1 MLVRHP
7 NHRCKMTQRGSGA
20 LALVAAAVLCSPA
33 AGKTPEQI
41 FQQASRSVVVV
52 HAYDAEGNPINLGS
66 GVATGRELV
75 TTNCHVIEDASRL
88 EVHYQGRVHAATP
101 GAVNHDRDLC
111 QIRAPRLAAPRAVI
125 NAGRLR
131 VGQRVY
137 AIGAPEGLEL
147 TFSEGIISSL
157 RDFDGSQY
165 IQTSAAISQGSS
177 GGGLFD
183 TEGRLI
189 GITAF
194 FISEG
199 QNLNFALPV
208 SWVVE
213 LDRAGSVP
221 AKVAAQD
228 AGEAR
233 WIRRVAEARAGKDWP
248 AMLTLAQQWVRA
260 TPRSARAWQEL
271 GDAYFAIKRPRRA
284 IPAYQQAVRYDG
296 ESFSAWHKLST
307 AYLALNQYD
316 RAIEA
321 SQEALRIRPG
331 DPRATYNLGAA
342 YHGQGLRDRVQET
355 YGQLRRLDAALA
367 GEFARKYMKR

>member
-1 MLVRHP
+1 
-7 NHRCKMTQRGSGA
+7 MTRRGLLLPVLAA
-20 LALVAAAVLCSPA
+20 LAAPAVEAA
-33 AGKTPEQI
+33 KTPEQI
-41 FQQASRSVVVV
+41 YQQASQSVVVI

-66 GVATGRELV
+66 GVVTGRELV
-75 TTNCHVIEDASRL
+75 TTNCHVIEEAGRL
-88 EVHYQGRVHAATP
+88 DVHYQGHIYSATTGP
-101 GAVNHDRDLC
+101 FDLDRDLC
-111 QIRAPRLAAPRAVI
+111 QVTVPQLLAPRATFH
-125 NAGRLR
+125 AGRLR

-165 IQTSAAISQGSS
+165 IQTSAAISAGSS

-208 SWVVE
+208 SWISE
-213 LDRAGSVP
+213 LDRTSRPV
-221 AKVAAQD
+221 AKAAAQD

-233 WIRRVAEARAGKDWP
+233 WIRRVAEARAAKDWP
-248 AMLTLAQQWVRA
+248 GVLTLAQQWVRA
-260 TPRSARAWQEL
+260 MPRSARAWQEL

-284 IPAYQQAVRYDG
+284 IPAYQQSVRYNPD
-296 ESFSAWHKLST
+296 SYPAWHSLST

-321 SQEALRIRPG
+321 SQEALRIRSD

-342 YHGQGLRDRVQET
+342 YYGQGQRERVQEIHA
-355 YGQLRRLDAALA
+355 QLRKVDGTLA
-367 GEFARKYMKR
+367 RDFARRYLKR

>member
-1 MLVRHP
+1 
-7 NHRCKMTQRGSGA
+7 MTRRSSA
-20 LALVAAAVLCSPA
+20 ILALLAVTAVPGIAAAKS
-33 AGKTPEQI
+33 PEQI
-41 FQQASRSVVVV
+41 YLQASPSVVVV
-52 HAYDAEGNPINLGS
+52 RAHDGEGNPINVGS
-66 GVATGRELV
+66 GVVTGREIV
-75 TTNCHVIEDASRL
+75 TTNCHVIEEAGRL
-88 EVHYQGRVHAATP
+88 EVLYQGQAYTATP
-101 GAVNHDRDLC
+101 GAVNQDRDLC
-111 QIRAPRLAAPRAVI
+111 QIRVPQLAAPRVI
-125 NAGRLR
+125 FNAGRLR

-208 SWVVE
+208 SWIVE
-213 LDRAGSVP
+213 LDRAGH
-221 AKVAAQD
+221 VAAKGASPD
-228 AGEAR
+228 AVEAR
-233 WIRRVAEARAGKDWP
+233 WVRRVAEARAKKDWP
-248 AMLTLAQQWVRA
+248 GLLALAQQWVRA
-260 TPRSARAWQEL
+260 VPRSARAWQEL
-271 GDAYFAIKRPRRA
+271 GDAYIAINRPRRA
-284 IPAYQQAVRYDG
+284 IPAYQQSVRYNA
-296 ESFSAWHKLST
+296 ESFQVWHSVST

-342 YHGQGLRDRVQET
+342 YHGQGQRERVQEIH
-355 YGQLRRLDAALA
+355 GQLRKLDAALA
-367 GEFARKYMKR
+367 GEFARKYLKR